1 MYESMTYEYILEK
14 MLSRVPDT
22 MDKREGSII
31 YDAIA
36 PAALELA
43 NMYIALDTIMNQT
56 FADTASAE
64 YLDRRVSERGIVR
77 KAATCATVRGIY
89 TPVDTE
95 LSGVRFNCGGYN
107 YSVINSSNGTCELV
121 CETAGTT
128 PNGVTGALIPIN
140 YVSGLETAEIVSILV
155 PGEDEETDAELRERY
170 YATLNSQAFGG
181 NIADYIEKTNAIAGV
196 GGVKVTPIWN
206 GGGTVKLTIIAS
218 DFSVP
223 TDILVNKVQT
233 DIEGT
238 APIGHVVT
246 VEGVV
251 ATSISVKT
259 VITYQE
265 SWNFEVSKQYIEQA
279 IDSYFSELAKTW
291 DSTDNLIVRISAI
304 ETRLLGCAGVI
315 DIADTTLNGLASN
328 IQLDSNCIPVR
339 GDVIG

>member
-77 KAATCATVRGIY
+77 KSATCATVQGIY

-107 YSVINSSNGTCELV
+107 YSVINSSNGTCALV

-128 PNGVTGALIPIN
+128 PNGVTGILVPID

-223 TDILVNKVQT
+223 TDTLVNKVQI

-251 ATSISVKT
+251 ATSISVET
-259 VITYQE
+259 VISYQE
-265 SWNFEVSKQYIEQA
+265 GWNFEASKQYIEHA
-279 IDSYFSELAKTW
+279 IDSYFSELAKAW

>member
-77 KAATCATVRGIY
+77 KAATCATVQGIY
-89 TPVDTE
+89 TPIDTE

-181 NIADYIEKTNAIAGV
+181 NIAYYIEKTNAIAGV

-223 TDILVNKVQT
+223 TDTLVNKVQT

-265 SWNFEVSKQYIEQA
+265 SWNFEASKQYIEQA
-279 IDSYFSELAKTW
+279 IDSYFSELAKAW